1 MGAGKSSAARS
12 VAADLGV
19 RAHDSD
25 HELERELGEPI
36 DTWFDRHGEAEF
48 RRVEE
53 QVVLRLLESPD
64 VRVLSLGGGALGSDR
79 VREALARHIVVYL
92 DVDGDSAWRR
102 AGSGH
107 GRPLARDRARF
118 DQLHEERRPLYE
130 ETADAWLPAE
140 ERTTVR
146 TALPALAALA
156 RARVR
161 PKLLWASTAS
171 AEYPVFFGR
180 GLVA

>member
-36 DTWFDRHGEAEF
+36 DSWFDRNGEVEF

-53 QVVLRLLESPD
+53 QVVVRLLDSPD
-64 VRVLSLGGGALGSDR
+64 VRVLALGGGALGSER

-92 DVDGDSAWRR
+92 DVDSESAWRR
-102 AGSGH
+102 AGSGQ
-107 GRPLARDRARF
+107 GRPLARDRTRF
-118 DQLHEERRPLYE
+118 AQLHEERRPLYE
-130 ETADAWLPAE
+130 EIADAWLPAE
-140 ERTTVR
+140 ERSTVR
-146 TALPALAALA
+146 GALPALAALG

-161 PKLLWASTAS
+161 PKLLWASTPS
-171 AEYPVFFGR
+171 ADYPV
-180 GLVA
+180 